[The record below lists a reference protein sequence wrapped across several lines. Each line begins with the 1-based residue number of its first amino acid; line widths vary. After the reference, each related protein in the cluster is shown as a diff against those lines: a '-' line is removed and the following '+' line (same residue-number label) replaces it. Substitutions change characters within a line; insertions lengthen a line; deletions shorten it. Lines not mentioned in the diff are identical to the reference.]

1 MKTIR
6 YYAKVDLFISLLLQF
21 CCTHRDIIK
30 PCIILKVDKVKT
42 QKSLKNLVLV
52 TKTEG
57 MLGLIN
63 DTSTGTTM
71 DGFILAA
78 THLVSGGLASG
89 LLVVRNDTTVED
101 C

>member
-57 MLGLIN
+57 
-63 DTSTGTTM
+63 
-71 DGFILAA
+71 ILAA